1 MRGGSAGAAEEAR
14 IALATATGTHQGNN
28 SGGAA
33 GTWEAGSRESRPA
46 DDDRASQLETANI
59 PGLSQLY
66 DLERD
71 LDERIA
77 RRRKE
82 GKNPFDLLDPSKPE
96 YVGTAEALS
105 PYADEALRQT
115 LEDRARHLS
124 AAAAASAEHFER
136 EATTAELAGAREAL
150 RQGADH
156 RSVIR
161 RFNARGINFSRL

>member
-1 MRGGSAGAAEEAR
+1 
-14 IALATATGTHQGNN
+14 
-28 SGGAA
+28 
-33 GTWEAGSRESRPA
+33 
-46 DDDRASQLETANI
+46 LETANI

-71 LDERIA
+71 LDERID

-82 GKNPFDLLDPSKPE
+82 GKNTFDLLDPSKPE

-136 EATTAELAGAREAL
+136 EATPAELAGARDAL

-161 RFNARGINFSRL
+161 RFNARAINFSRL